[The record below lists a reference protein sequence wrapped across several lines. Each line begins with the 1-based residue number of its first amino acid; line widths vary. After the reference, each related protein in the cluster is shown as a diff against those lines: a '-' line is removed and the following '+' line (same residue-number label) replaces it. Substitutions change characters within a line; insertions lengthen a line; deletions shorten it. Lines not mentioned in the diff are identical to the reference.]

1 MANTVTQSTE
11 KAKALMS
18 GHKYLYGGKG
28 QKYTSALVNKLAK
41 AYPSTYTASLKAE
54 ALKDADKG
62 YIAGDCSWFVCT
74 VLGITQM
81 GSSQI
86 KGKAVK
92 LLPINKANA
101 KEGMAIWKNGHIA
114 YIGDGLKIYEAR
126 STTKDFTVSSWDN
139 RANDF
144 TYMFVVKG
152 TGLDVSNT
160 ATTQSTTVQQNTT
173 SKYYRACASSHTSIT
188 MALASVGEA
197 NTSYANRK
205 RIAVANGIA
214 KYSGSASQ
222 NMTMLKLLKAGKLIK
237 A

>member
-1 MANTVTQSTE
+1 MANTVAQATA

-18 GHKYLYGGKG
+18 GHRYLYGGKG
-28 QKYTSALVNKLAK
+28 QQYTTALVNKLAK
-41 AYPSTYTASLKAE
+41 AYPSTYTAALKAE

-74 VLGITQM
+74 VLGITQA
-81 GSSQI
+81 GSAQI
-86 KGKAVK
+86 KSKAVK

-126 STTKDFTVSSWDN
+126 STAKDFTVSSWDA
-139 RANDF
+139 RAKDF

-152 TGLDVSNT
+152 SGLDTSST
-160 ATTQSTTVQQNTT
+160 ATQSTTVQQNTT
-173 SKYYRACASSHTSIT
+173 DKYYKACASSCTSIT
-188 MALASVGEA
+188 VALASVGET

-214 KYSGSASQ
+214 NYSGSASQ
-222 NMTMLKLLKAGKLIK
+222 NTTMLKLLKAGKLIK